1 MRHLLYIV
9 TVAGSLLLMGCTRTI
24 GTLDIAGKVSDEY
37 TKKGIPKRTVIIHGL
52 KSTDSTFVPTEDI
65 GHFDTDS
72 AGHFTFTLKEI
83 KDVIWYNFVFAGDSD
98 YPYSTQ
104 MVSIYE
110 LKRNAKF
117 LTFNLEKF
125 TDLTIKIERINK
137 TVRCDTLFISWKT
150 DGNDG
155 RIYPHKVINL
165 GAVPDFEFRW
175 IGGKVKSFI
184 ETKTL
189 ANKNTIIHMY
199 LFRNMKA
206 KEMSDT
212 IFCIRDVKNSFTFRY

>member
-1 MRHLLYIV
+1 MRPSLLIV
-9 TVAGSLLLMGCTRTI
+9 AIAYSLLLMGCTRTV
-24 GTLDIAGKVSDEY
+24 GTLDLAGNVLDEY
-37 TKKGIPKRTVIIHGL
+37 TKAGIPKRTAIIHGL
-52 KSTDSTFVPTEDI
+52 ISTDTEFIPTEDI

-72 AGHFTFTLKEI
+72 LGHFTFTLKEI

-125 TDLTIKIERINK
+125 TDLSIKIERINK
-137 TVRCDTLFISWKT
+137 TVPCDTLFISWKT

-155 RIYPHKVINL
+155 RIYPHKVINM

-175 IGGKVKSFI
+175 IGGKVKSII
-184 ETKTL
+184 ETKTF

-199 LFRNMKA
+199 LFRNRKA

-212 IFCIRDVKNSFTFRY
+212 IFCLRDVKNSFTFRY

>member
-1 MRHLLYIV
+1 MRHILYIV
-9 TVAGSLLLMGCTRTI
+9 AVCWSLFLIGCTSI
-24 GTLDIAGKVSDEY
+24 VGTVEIAGKVLDKF
-37 TKKGIPKRTVIIHGL
+37 TKEGIPKRAVILQAMTVSELIPTKDIGRFV
-52 KSTDSTFVPTEDI
+52 TDS
-65 GHFDTDS
+65 S
-72 AGHFTFTLKEI
+72 GHFTFTLKEI

-104 MVSIYE
+104 MISIYE
-110 LKRNAKF
+110 LRRNAKF
-117 LTFNLEKF
+117 LSFNLEKF
-125 TDLTIKIERINK
+125 TDLTIKIERIDK
-137 TVRCDTLFISWKT
+137 TVPCDTLFISWKT

-212 IFCIRDVKNSFTFRY
+212 IFCLRDVKNSFTFKY

>member
-9 TVAGSLLLMGCTRTI
+9 TVSWSLLLMGCTRTV
-24 GTLDIAGKVSDEY
+24 GTVDIAGNVLDEY
-37 TKKGIPKRTVIIHGL
+37 TKAGIPKRTAIIQGL
-52 KSTDSTFVPTEDI
+52 KSTDTGLIQTEDI

-72 AGHFTFTLKEI
+72 SGHFTFTLNEI

-110 LKRNAKF
+110 LRSNAKF
-117 LTFNLEKF
+117 LSFNLEKF

-137 TVRCDTLFISWKT
+137 TVCDTLFISWKT

-155 RIYPHKVINL
+155 RIYPHKVINM

-175 IGGKVKSFI
+175 IGGKVKSII
-184 ETKTL
+184 ETKTF

-199 LFRNMKA
+199 LFRNRKA

-212 IFCIRDVKNSFTFRY
+212 IFCLRDVKNSFTFRY

>member
-9 TVAGSLLLMGCTRTI
+9 TVAGSLLLMGCTRTV
-24 GTLDIAGKVSDEY
+24 GTLDIAGNVSDEY
-37 TKKGIPKRTVIIHGL
+37 TKKGIPKRTAIIHGL
-52 KSTDSTFVPTEDI
+52 ISTDSTFVPTEDI

-72 AGHFTFTLKEI
+72 LGHFTFTLKEI

-117 LTFNLEKF
+117 LAFNLEKF
-125 TDLTIKIERINK
+125 TDLSINIERINK
-137 TVRCDTLFISWKT
+137 TVPCDTLFISWKT

-155 RIYPHKVINL
+155 RIYPHEVINM
-165 GAVPDFEFRW
+165 GAVHDFEFRW
-175 IGGKVKSFI
+175 IGGKVKSII

-199 LFRNMKA
+199 LFRNRKA

-212 IFCIRDVKNSFTFRY
+212 IFCLRDVKNSFTFRY